1 MARDKTGT
9 KLGVAAATIAVVT
22 TWYWF
27 YLVDEVALPSDRS
40 LFVVLFL
47 LAAALG
53 VLALVKRTSWFGAA
67 PALLAIAIG
76 LFFPVTMSVSEQ
88 IVARDTVIE
97 VGDTV
102 PRFTSIDGSGN
113 AFDSGVL
120 SGHLVLIKFFRAHW

>member
-1 MARDKTGT
+1 MARNTTGT
-9 KLGVAAATIAVVT
+9 KIGLAAAAIAVAT
-22 TWYWF
+22 AAYWF
-27 YLVDEVALPSDRS
+27 FLVDEVALPTDRS

-53 VLALVKRTSWFGAA
+53 VLALVKRTSWLGAV
-67 PALLAIAIG
+67 PPLLAIAVG

-102 PRFTSIDGSGN
+102 PQFTSVDGSGD
-113 AFDSGVL
+113 AFDSRVL
-120 SGHLVLIKFFRAHW
+120 NGHLVLIKFFRAHW